1 MRPKHVKSVPSGARD
16 VPEGLRNIRYATY
29 VTAARN
35 LCDDGTKFGPVA
47 GARHRSI
54 DGRHS
59 LMWYGATPL
68 YMSDL
73 DVLRM
78 LRSRLEEITSD
89 TRTQKHDAE

>member
-1 MRPKHVKSVPSGARD
+1 MQQ
-16 VPEGLRNIRYATY
+16 N
-29 VTAARN
+29 VTAARSFY
-35 LCDDGTKFGPVA
+35 GGRTKFGPVA

-59 LMWYGATPL
+59 LFSYGATPP

-89 TRTQKHDAE
+89 TRRQKHDAG

>member
-1 MRPKHVKSVPSGARD
+1 MQQND
-16 VPEGLRNIRYATY
+16 
-29 VTAARN
+29 TAVRSF
-35 LCDDGTKFGPVA
+35 CDGRAKFGPVA

-59 LMWYGATPL
+59 LFSYGATPP

-78 LRSRLEEITSD
+78 LRSRLEEIISD
-89 TRTQKHDAE
+89 THKQKHDVD